1 MLNNAKNRRLLAV
14 NDGGHV
20 IGEQHPRAKLTDRQV
35 DQILD
40 ALEKRDRLVLEMRA
54 AGATVGAIHR
64 AIRLA
69 QLGFVPLARLH
80 GVSRRTVR
88 DIYEGRIR
96 CQVPT
101 RWVVP
106 RQHRG
111 A

>member
-69 QLGFVPLARLH
+69 RVSEMALARLH

-96 CQVPT
+96 CQMPT
-101 RWVVP
+101 RWVAP
-106 RQHRG
+106 RHQLG